1 MAILTIMYQDK
12 KKSIDTHE
20 FEMTSG
26 DVFMST
32 MQYLFNNLAYPLLEI
47 DAKVHVYVNEKLKM
61 SFYMNHKHHIHGDV
75 IIETPEGTVRKIY
88 KSGQLRR
95 VVTPYGVVRFPK
107 KMIKVCHE
115 KDINHDV

>member
-12 KKSIDTHE
+12 KKTIDIHE
-20 FEMTSG
+20 FEMTGG

-32 MQYLFNNLAYPLLEI
+32 MEYLFNNLTIPLLEI

-95 VVTPYGVVRFPK
+95 IVTPHGTVRFPK
-107 KMIKVCHE
+107 KIIKVRLTHE
-115 KDINHDV
+115 KTS